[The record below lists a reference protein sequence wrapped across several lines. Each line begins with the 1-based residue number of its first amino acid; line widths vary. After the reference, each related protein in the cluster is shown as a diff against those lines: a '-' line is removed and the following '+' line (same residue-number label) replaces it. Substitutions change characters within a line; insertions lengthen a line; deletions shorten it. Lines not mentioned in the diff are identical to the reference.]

1 MTTVRFDLRSTLEAP
16 QLMAVL
22 TDFGPAR
29 AELWP
34 TIDADHLEL
43 HARGDH
49 WAEVTEG
56 TASAWERARYEW
68 DDDAYRVTVST
79 LDSKVFGPGGGW
91 VFQLTPEADA
101 TRVDVELTREPA
113 ALKARLLALLL
124 PLVAPRSLRK
134 AFSGPLQAVP
144 SGAARAPRD

>member
-1 MTTVRFDLRSTLEAP
+1 MTTVRFDLRSTLGAP

-34 TIDADHLEL
+34 TIDADHLEV

-91 VFQLTPEADA
+91 VFQLTPEGDA

-124 PLVAPRSLRK
+124 PLVAPGSLRK

-144 SGAARAPRD
+144 AERVPRA